1 MRRRGVFHETMEKPM
16 NDIDN
21 QRAILEE
28 KIANGEVIR
37 IEMGT
42 AFDREMNEIPWRAT
56 AIPLSIVR
64 SAKGPRLRCQ
74 VNVGNDYIIFG
85 ADQSPGVKHLLLGSF
100 RLIDFT

>member
-1 MRRRGVFHETMEKPM
+1 M
-16 NDIDN
+16 NNIEA

-42 AFDREMNEIPWRAT
+42 AFDGNMNEIPWRAT
-56 AIPLSIVR
+56 AIPLAIVR
-64 SAKGPRLRCQ
+64 SPKGPRLRCQ
-74 VNVGNDYIIFG
+74 VDVGNEYIIFG
-85 ADQSPGVKHLLLGSF
+85 ADQAPGVRQLLLGSF